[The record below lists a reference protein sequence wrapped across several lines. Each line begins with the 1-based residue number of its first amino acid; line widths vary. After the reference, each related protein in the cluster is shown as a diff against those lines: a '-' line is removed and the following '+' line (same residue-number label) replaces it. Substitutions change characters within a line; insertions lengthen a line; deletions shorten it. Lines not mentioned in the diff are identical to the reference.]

1 MKKITIVMRDKCS
14 PDTCNYRCINLCPV
28 NMTGKKTKPI
38 IVPKAIRLRGTFVFP
53 VINHKRCIN
62 CGICVNACFKRAIKT
77 VNVPGEIEEW
87 DPVHKYKESEFQ
99 LFGLPILNQGTV
111 TGIIGENGI
120 GKSTLLNILA
130 GQIRPNGG
138 KFTEKAF
145 EYFLTNLSTPG
156 MARFLETVNSGE
168 LTVSLKTQN
177 LNHLKKIG
185 LTPQELFEDGEKED
199 LKIIEILNLKS
210 LLSKDLSVASG
221 GELQRVA
228 IAQTMMKPAD
238 VYLLDEPASYLDFS
252 QRLNLA
258 WVLKHKLN
266 EKRSILIV
274 EHDISV
280 LDYWSNLIHILWGE
294 PHVYGVVSR
303 ALSVKKGLNSFLSGW
318 LKEENIHFRHRV
330 ISFKRSVT
338 KRQWKDRPYIIWNND
353 LVTLDEFTLDV
364 KAGKI
369 FLGEILVIVG
379 ENGLGKT
386 TFANLISGRI
396 PDHPKINATI
406 SYKPQQITKDF
417 DLSVSEFLQKV
428 TGKFLNTKEWKLQ
441 LLSPLGINHYLDRE
455 MRELSGGETQ
465 RVFIAACLAKPAD
478 LYILDEPSAFL
489 DALERT
495 KIANVIRNQ
504 TKRNPKSAVISIE
517 HDVQLADFTADRIM
531 MFEGIPSQY
540 GVSTSPMSK
549 HDGMNAFLRSLNIT
563 FRRDPETGRARINKE
578 NSQMDKKQ
586 KEIGEFYYSLTRI

>member
-1 MKKITIVMRDKCS
+1 MKKITVVMRDKCS

-28 NMTGKKTKPI
+28 NMTGKKSKPV
-38 IVPKAIRLRGTFVFP
+38 IVPKAIKLHGTSVFP
-53 VINHKRCIN
+53 VINHKHCIN
-62 CGICVNACFKRAIKT
+62 CGICGNTCFKRAIKT
-77 VNVPGEIEEW
+77 VNIPGEIEEW
-87 DPVHKYKESEFQ
+87 NPVHQYKESEFQ

-111 TGIIGENGI
+111 TGVIGENGI

-130 GQIRPNGG
+130 GKIQPNGG
-138 KFTEKAF
+138 NFSKKAF
-145 EYFLTNLSTPG
+145 NLFLTNLSTPG
-156 MARFLETVNSGE
+156 MARYLETVSSGE
-168 LTVSLKTQN
+168 LTVSLKSQN
-177 LNHLKKIG
+177 LTHLKQRG
-185 LTPQELFEDGEKED
+185 LTPQELFEDMEKED
-199 LKIIEILNLKS
+199 LKIVEILRLKS
-210 LLSKDLSVASG
+210 LLSKELTVASG

-258 WVLKHKLN
+258 RVLKHKLN
-266 EKRSILIV
+266 KKRSILIV

-280 LDYWSNLIHILWGE
+280 LDYWSDLIHILWGE

-338 KRQWKDRPYIIWNND
+338 KRQWKERPYIQWDND
-353 LVTLDEFTLDV
+353 LVTLDGFALDV
-364 KAGKI
+364 KSGKI
-369 FLGEILVIVG
+369 FFGEILVIVG

-396 PDHPKINATI
+396 PGHPKINAII

-417 DLSVSEFLQKV
+417 DLTVSEFLQKV
-428 TGKFLNTKEWKLQ
+428 TGTFLNTKEWKLK

-465 RVFIAACLAKPAD
+465 RVFIAACLAKSAD

-504 TKRNPKSAVISIE
+504 TKRNPKCAVISIE

-531 MFEGIPSQY
+531 RFEGIPSQY
-540 GVSTSPMSK
+540 GVITSPMSK
-549 HDGMNAFLRSLNIT
+549 RDGMNAFLKSLNIT

-586 KEIGEFYYSLTRI
+586 KEIGEFYYSLSRI